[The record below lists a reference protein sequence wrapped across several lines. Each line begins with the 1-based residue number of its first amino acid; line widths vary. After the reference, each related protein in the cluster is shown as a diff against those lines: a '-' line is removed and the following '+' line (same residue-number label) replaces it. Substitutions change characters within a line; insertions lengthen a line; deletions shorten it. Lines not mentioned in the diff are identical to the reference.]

1 MDHELGDISIGIEVG
16 LGTRVG
22 LMRGSTAVFGA
33 IDGMKLSRGEI
44 ERVSIEEMD
53 HWFWMSEGWK
63 FITSEDE
70 EDGQIQPE

>member
-1 MDHELGDISIGIEVG
+1 MDHELGDVSVGIEIG
-16 LGTRVG
+16 LGTPVM
-22 LMRGSTAVFGA
+22 LSRGNTVVIGA

-44 ERVSIEEMD
+44 ERVSLEEMD

-63 FITSEDE
+63 FVTSEGD

>member
-1 MDHELGDISIGIEVG
+1 MDYDMGDVSVGIEIG
-16 LGTRVG
+16 LGTPVM
-22 LMRGSTAVFGA
+22 LSRGNTVVIGA

-63 FITSEDE
+63 FITNDGE